1 MLSAMPSFDIVSKPN
16 WPEIDNALNQA
27 QKEIAQRFDF
37 KDTATTLEKTS
48 DGIHV
53 ASATEDRVRAALGVL
68 QDKLVKR
75 KVALRFLD
83 VGKVEPGPKGSAKLL
98 LKVKEGIAIEAAREI
113 TKLIK
118 DQKIKVQ
125 GSIQDNQVRVTGK
138 NKDDLQAC
146 IQAVRAKDFGVE
158 LQFVNFRD

>member
-1 MLSAMPSFDIVSKPN
+1 MPSFDIVSKPS

-37 KDTATTLEKTS
+37 KDTGTELEKTS
-48 DGIHV
+48 DGINIV
-53 ASATEDRVRAALGVL
+53 ASTEDRVRAALGVL

-75 KVALRFLD
+75 KVSLRFLD
-83 VGKVEPGPKGSAKLL
+83 AGKVEPGPKGSAKQLV
-98 LKVKEGIAIEAAREI
+98 KVKEGIQVEVAREI
-113 TKLIK
+113 IKLIK
-118 DQKIKVQ
+118 DQKLKVQ
-125 GSIQDNQVRVTGK
+125 GAINEAQVRVSGK

-158 LQFVNFRD
+158 LQFINFRD

>member
-1 MLSAMPSFDIVSKPN
+1 MPSFDIVSKAN

-37 KDTATTLEKTS
+37 KDTGTELEKTD
-48 DGIHV
+48 DGINV
-53 ASATEDRVRAALGVL
+53 AASTEDRARAALGVL

-75 KVALRFLD
+75 KVSLKFLD

-98 LKVKEGIAIEAAREI
+98 IKVKEGIAVEAAREI
-113 TKLIK
+113 VKLIK
-118 DQKIKVQ
+118 DQKLKVQ
-125 GSIQDNQVRVTGK
+125 GSIHESQVRVTGK

-146 IQAVRAKDFGVE
+146 IQTVRGKDFGVE
-158 LQFVNFRD
+158 LQFVNFRE

>member
-1 MLSAMPSFDIVSKPN
+1 MPSFDIVSKPN

-37 KDTATTLEKTS
+37 KDTGTSLEKTS
-48 DGIHV
+48 EGIHIV
-53 ASATEDRVRAALGVL
+53 SSTEDRARAALGVL

-83 VGKVEPGPKGSAKLL
+83 VGKVEPGPKGGAKVLV
-98 LKVKEGIAIEAAREI
+98 KIKEGIVVETAREI
-113 TKLIK
+113 IKLIK
-118 DQKIKVQ
+118 DQKLKVQ
-125 GSIQDNQVRVTGK
+125 GSIHEAQVRVTGK

-146 IQAVRAKDFGVE
+146 INAVRAADFGVE